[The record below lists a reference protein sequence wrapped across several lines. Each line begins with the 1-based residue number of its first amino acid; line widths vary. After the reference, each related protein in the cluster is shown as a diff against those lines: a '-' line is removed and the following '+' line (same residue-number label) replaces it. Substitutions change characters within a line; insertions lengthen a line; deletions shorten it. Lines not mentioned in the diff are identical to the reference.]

1 MFGPVPTV
9 GPARLRE
16 REPMLTIRQAS
27 GVKVYGPANA
37 KSGQRRKIGSIRHVL
52 FHPSENLVVGFA
64 VERADIAM
72 MIEIR
77 DRYVA
82 LDRVAFEMN
91 QDNRLEAHVDG
102 KGAWDSSAAKRLGI
116 DWEQTVVWEGMPAAT
131 GRGTALGTVRDAVF
145 DEKTGSLNAVGLTQG
160 MTRDTAIGVRDL
172 PAKMVIGF
180 DPDAHAVVLS
190 DDAEHVEVDGGA
202 AAAAGKAA
210 AVAKVR
216 ADQAADAAVE
226 KFDDVA
232 VKAGAAVG
240 KAAYSAKV
248 AAKKAAQT
256 ETGKKAMGWLKA
268 LRDEVVDA
276 MGDPDDD

>member
-1 MFGPVPTV
+1 MFGPVPNA

-37 KSGQRRKIGSIRHVL
+37 KSGKRRKIGSVRHVL
-52 FHPSENLVVGFA
+52 FHPSENRVVGFA
-64 VERADIAM
+64 VERANIAM
-72 MIEIR
+72 MIEMK
-77 DRYVA
+77 DRFVA
-82 LDRVAFEMN
+82 LDRVAFETAEG
-91 QDNRLEAHVDG
+91 NRLEAHAEG
-102 KGAWDSSAAKRLGI
+102 KGAWDASAAKRLAI
-116 DWEQTVVWEGMPAAT
+116 DWEQSIVWEGMPVAT
-131 GRGTALGTVRDAVF
+131 RSGATLGTVRDAVF
-145 DEKTGSLNAVGLTQG
+145 DEKTGAINAVGLTQG

-172 PAKMVIGF
+172 PAKMVVGF
-180 DPDAHAVVLS
+180 DAEAHAVVLT
-190 DDAEHVEVDGGA
+190 DDAERIEVDGGA

-216 ADQAADAAVE
+216 TEQATDVALE
-226 KFDDVA
+226 KFDDAA

-256 ETGKKAMGWLKA
+256 ETGKKAIGWLKS